1 MTALCMMVSPQVV
14 LRGRARRRG
23 RCPRC
28 GWVSRRRLWRH
39 PRRGREHP
47 DYGCHTLLLS
57 ASRPS
62 PMPKIA
68 KTQDTGTKSGN
79 G

>member
-1 MTALCMMVSPQVV
+1 
-14 LRGRARRRG
+14 
-23 RCPRC
+23 
-28 GWVSRRRLWRH
+28 
-39 PRRGREHP
+39 
-47 DYGCHTLLLS
+47 LLLS

-79 G
+79 GGRIQVV